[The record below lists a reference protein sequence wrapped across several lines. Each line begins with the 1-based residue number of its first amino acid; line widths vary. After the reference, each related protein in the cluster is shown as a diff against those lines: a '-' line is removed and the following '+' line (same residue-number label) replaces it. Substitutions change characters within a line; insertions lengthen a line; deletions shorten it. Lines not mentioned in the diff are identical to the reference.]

1 MTEDSQLI
9 GEPERAGSRDEMH
22 GRAHSKKEIEDTRF
36 YREGLTNVKENLVGR
51 TTKIRAFQDYRIG
64 MSKERRI
71 HIYPSFL
78 SKIVSYTSRKKK
90 SHQATA

>member
-9 GEPERAGSRDEMH
+9 RELERAGSRDEMQ
-22 GRAHSKKEIEDTRF
+22 GRAHSKKEVEDTRY
-36 YREGLTNVKENLVGR
+36 YREGLTNVKGNLVGR

-64 MSKERRI
+64 VRKERI

-78 SKIVSYTSRKKK
+78 SKILSYAPRKKK